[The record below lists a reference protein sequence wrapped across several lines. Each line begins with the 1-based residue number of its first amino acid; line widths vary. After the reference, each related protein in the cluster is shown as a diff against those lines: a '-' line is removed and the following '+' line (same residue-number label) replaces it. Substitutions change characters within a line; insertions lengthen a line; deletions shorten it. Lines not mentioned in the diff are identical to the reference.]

1 LTQAAFQSRHDKP
14 VYFSNQHSV
23 DGTLLPLLKNFIQ
36 PFFRVT
42 HYLGKCN
49 FAAVDKRR
57 FGIGGSLFSALPATV
72 GLALRG
78 RTNKFCASV
87 ILSIFSSW
95 AGQTEEYFP
104 RNAKP

>member
-49 FAAVDKRR
+49 FASAGKRR
-57 FGIGGSLFSALPATV
+57 FGIS
-72 GLALRG
+72 GLSV
-78 RTNKFCASV
+78 FCTACNSGLGV
-87 ILSIFSSW
+87 TGADEHVLGISNSFYL
-95 AGQTEEYFP
+95 
-104 RNAKP
+104 